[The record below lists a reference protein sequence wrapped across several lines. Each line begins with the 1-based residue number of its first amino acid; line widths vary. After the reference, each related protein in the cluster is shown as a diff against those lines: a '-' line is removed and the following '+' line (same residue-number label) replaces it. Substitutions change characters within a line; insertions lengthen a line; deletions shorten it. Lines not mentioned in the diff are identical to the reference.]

1 VIYNET
7 KFNAKKSKK
16 ALEKFFEKSLKKVLT
31 LYYSLC

>member
-1 VIYNET
+1 MQKN
-7 KFNAKKSKK
+7 SKK